1 MAECTECQ
9 GTGWVELLTSVRRC
23 RSCPLGGGFEER
35 IKPFIDEIVSG
46 ISTDKTW
53 RGFSDILKGFD
64 PSYKNPFPPYVDTD
78 VPPTDGGWIVDD
90 GHGEEEIPF

>member
-46 ISTDKTW
+46 TSTDKTW
-53 RGFSDILKGFD
+53 RGFSDILKD
-64 PSYKNPFPPYVDTD
+64 TPPQTQSGYVDTD